1 MSGQDYVTMSM
12 VIPFSNDLLEF
23 YSADNGETGMVY
35 FFKTNLYDSL
45 KKRIGNVEDELVCQ
59 IACILDPRNKSKLFS
74 SPAKMFQAREN
85 VVKEALKLNEE
96 ISDQPEENV
105 DTANEVKQKE
115 PKTQMTKNSLMSRIE
130 EKLAKIRNVEKPNNS
145 NLKDSIE
152 LQLRKYLNDD
162 LEDFKTT
169 DPVKFWFTVG
179 RREYPL
185 LFELAIDY
193 LPIPATSVSLIIYT
207 LLYTNQKVNK

>member
-35 FFKTNLYDSL
+35 SFKTNLYESL
-45 KKRIGNVEDELVCQ
+45 EKRIGKVEDELVCQ
-59 IACILDPRNKSKLFS
+59 IACILDPRNKTKLFS
-74 SPAKMFQAREN
+74 TPAKVFEAREN
-85 VVKEALKLNEE
+85 VVKEAIKLHKE

-105 DTANEVKQKE
+105 DTATANEVQQKE
-115 PKTQMTKNSLMSRIE
+115 PNSQKSSLMSRIE
-130 EKLAKIRNVEKPNNS
+130 EKLAKNRNVVQPNNS
-145 NLKDSIE
+145 NLQDSIE
-152 LQLRKYLNDD
+152 LQLRKYLSDD

-169 DPVKFWFTVG
+169 DPIKFWFTIG

-185 LFELAIDY
+185 LFDLAIDY
-193 LPIPATSVSLIIYT
+193 LPIPATSVSLKY
-207 LLYTNQKVNK
+207 LYLFLYTRK